1 MIAHSA
7 FILFKKKLVNP
18 FEGELI
24 LEVHLPINPQSI
36 SATFQK
42 INMTPNSLQQIAFKW
57 FDAFNSH
64 NLDQLL
70 SLYDDY
76 AEHYSPKLKVRKPE
90 TNGKVSGKQAL
101 SEWWKDA
108 FDRLPS
114 LHYKVTSLTAN
125 EQHVFME
132 YLRQVDG
139 EEDMMV
145 AEVLEIRDGKI
156 IASRVYHG

>member
-1 MIAHSA
+1 MSS
-7 FILFKKKLVNP
+7 FFLKKKLANLS
-18 FEGELI
+18 GRDLI
-24 LEVHLPINPQSI
+24 LEVHLPLNQQYV
-36 SATFQK
+36 SAKFQQ

-108 FDRLPS
+108 FVRLPT

-125 EQHVFME
+125 ERHVFME

>member
-1 MIAHSA
+1 
-7 FILFKKKLVNP
+7 
-18 FEGELI
+18 
-24 LEVHLPINPQSI
+24 
-36 SATFQK
+36 
-42 INMTPNSLQQIAFKW
+42 MTPNSLQQIAFKW

-76 AEHYSPKLKVRKPE
+76 AEHYSPKLKVRRPE

-101 SEWWKDA
+101 AEWWKDA
-108 FDRLPS
+108 FDRLPT

-125 EQHVFME
+125 ERHVFME

-145 AEVLEIRDGKI
+145 AEVLEVRDGKI